1 VIPLVVV
8 LAAFNMVLYGLTAG
22 TLLDFS
28 SSDNLPGCLAADI
41 SHVKRKTRAGMEA
54 LSAHGEEDQAG
65 TEQQRAAGF
74 RNLNC
79 VVIKGHSTS
88 LCQYPSVQ

>member
-1 VIPLVVV
+1 
-8 LAAFNMVLYGLTAG
+8 MVLYGLTAG
-22 TLLDFS
+22 TLLDFA
-28 SSDNLPGCLAADI
+28 SSDNVPGCRAADI
-41 SHVKRKTRAGMEA
+41 SHVKRKTRAGMDA
-54 LSAHGEEDQAG
+54 LSAHGEEDQSG

-74 RNLNC
+74 RNLNG